1 MFLLSSLF
9 SRVCG
14 QNPDHTWVLGGLP
27 LPCCQR
33 CTGLYA
39 GALLAI
45 VLHAWLRPRLSRGF
59 VQVHALFLLQ
69 LALAGLPGLAQGPV
83 LRTFSGLFY
92 GFGVVAFL
100 WSPITLRLRPRPSG
114 AGRMWRYAARLGA
127 SLVLVLS
134 AVAWDQ
140 RLSAMALS
148 GIVLAGAMAL
158 AALILVDIALVGLL
172 VVSGGQPGGCVS

>member
-1 MFLLSSLF
+1 MFPLSSLL

-45 VLHAWLRPRLSRGF
+45 ALHAWLRPRLSKGF
-59 VQVHALFLLQ
+59 VQAHAVFLLQ

-83 LRTFSGLFY
+83 LRTISGLLY

-100 WSPITLRLRPRPSG
+100 WSPITLRLGPTPC
-114 AGRMWRYAARLGA
+114 GRGGLWTYAAGLGA
-127 SLVLVLS
+127 SLVLILS

-140 RLSAMALS
+140 RLSATALS
-148 GIVLAGAMAL
+148 GMVLGGAMAL
-158 AALILVDIALVGLL
+158 AALILVDSALAGFLVASGLR
-172 VVSGGQPGGCVS
+172 Q

>member
-9 SRVCG
+9 SPVCG

-45 VLHAWLRPRLSRGF
+45 VLRAWLRPRLSRGF
-59 VQVHALFLLQ
+59 VLAHSLFLLQ
-69 LALAGLPGLAQGPV
+69 LTLATVPSLAHGPV
-83 LRTFSGLFY
+83 LRTISGFCY

-100 WSPITLRLRPRPSG
+100 GAPVNLRLGPMPSG
-114 AGRMWRYAARLGA
+114 AGRMWWYAAGMGA
-127 SLVLVLS
+127 SLALLLS

-140 RLSAMALS
+140 RLSAGVLS
-148 GIVLAGAMAL
+148 WIVLVGAISL
-158 AALILVDIALVGLL
+158 VGLILVNVALLL
-172 VVSGGQPGGCVS
+172 RSILPSQCPC